1 MYKQRLIYQ
10 LSQPSKHKSL
20 VIQFISN
27 CSIQKNHTSK
37 YFKHIFDDRASVASL
52 WNYIAVT
59 FLDVLASLE
68 PIMSI
73 RPYICLCVKNPNI

>member
-27 CSIQKNHTSK
+27 CSIQKNHTSIDAVINMDWEPQRNEIK
-37 YFKHIFDDRASVASL
+37 IFA
-52 WNYIAVT
+52 
-59 FLDVLASLE
+59 
-68 PIMSI
+68 
-73 RPYICLCVKNPNI
+73 